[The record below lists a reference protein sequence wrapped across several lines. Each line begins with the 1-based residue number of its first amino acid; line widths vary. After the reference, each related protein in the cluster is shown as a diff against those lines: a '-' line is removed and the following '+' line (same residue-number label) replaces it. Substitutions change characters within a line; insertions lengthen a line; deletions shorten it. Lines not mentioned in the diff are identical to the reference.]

1 MRKIVSSIVW
11 ISAALW
17 IGGCGGPD
25 KAGWYDDQKKDFLEI
40 LKEDCYVS
48 VCGDDALVKKIEKSG
63 DSHLMSRMLLR
74 YVHHLA
80 NGCIDIERFKKL
92 QESRQSDDFKSDYT
106 FYEQK
111 VDDRKILNAL
121 RAGADIDTILEPY
134 VPPYREFERLG
145 ELYRRATRAAERGTP
160 ILSHE
165 ALHSVR
171 LNIERVKLMKPV
183 VGLRSYVLVNI
194 PEFKVRV
201 IEENKTVLSM
211 PVIVGKRRLQTPI
224 FGEFMQE
231 IVVNPQWN
239 VPDSIARKEVIPKL
253 LKDPNYLKRSRLVIR
268 KDYRLDSSEV
278 SFDPVV
284 AQTCLECN
292 TTIPFKFIEPPS
304 KRNCLGRVKFLFPNR
319 FAVYMHDTQTKYL
332 FKRKVRTFSHGCVR
346 LSSPNKMLRYI
357 VDRYTDTS
365 WEALKPIYESLK
377 TYEIPVTK
385 PLLVHTAYLTAYV
398 DDAGKLKR
406 FKDIYGY
413 DKIQRLNFKE

>member
-1 MRKIVSSIVW
+1 MKRVLSAIVA
-11 ISAALW
+11 ISVAFWL
-17 IGGCGGPD
+17 GGCGAPD
-25 KAGWYDDQKKDFLEI
+25 KEGWYGDQKEAFLKI
-40 LKEDCYVS
+40 LQEDRFVS
-48 VCGDDALVKKIEKSG
+48 ICGDDALVKEIEKSG

-74 YVHHLA
+74 YVRHLA
-80 NGCIDIERFKKL
+80 NGCIDIDHFERL
-92 QESRQSDDFKSDYT
+92 QKNRQSDEFKSDYVV
-106 FYEQK
+106 YKQR

-121 RAGADIDTILEPY
+121 RAGADIDAILAPY
-134 VPPYREFERLG
+134 IPPYREFERLSQ
-145 ELYRRATRAAERGTP
+145 LYRRAVRAVRKGAP
-160 ILSHE
+160 ILSAE
-165 ALHSVR
+165 AMRTLR

-183 VGLRSYVLVNI
+183 SNLRSYVLVNI

-253 LKDPNYLKRSRLVIR
+253 LKDPNYLKRNRLVIR
-268 KDYRLDSSEV
+268 KEYRLDSSEV
-278 SFDPVV
+278 PFDPVV
-284 AQTCLECN
+284 AQECLECN

-332 FKRKVRTFSHGCVR
+332 FKRKIRAFSHGCVR

-357 VDRYTDTS
+357 VDRHTDTS
-365 WEALKPIYESLK
+365 WEEIAPIYESLK
-377 TYEIPVTK
+377 TYEISVTK

-398 DDAGKLKR
+398 DDDGTLKR